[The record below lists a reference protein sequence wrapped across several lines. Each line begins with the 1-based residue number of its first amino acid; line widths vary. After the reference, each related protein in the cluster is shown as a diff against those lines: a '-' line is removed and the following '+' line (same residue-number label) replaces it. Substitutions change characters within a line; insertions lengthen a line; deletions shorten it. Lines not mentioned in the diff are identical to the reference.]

1 MDGWKEKKNKE
12 WDFSWGAANGPFIWP
27 KYPQHIIHHRID
39 QCLPPC
45 LLIKGVS
52 GRITP
57 RSLPQ
62 SPYLTGKTLAF
73 PCS

>member
-1 MDGWKEKKNKE
+1 MDGWKEKKQRMGLLMGG
-12 WDFSWGAANGPFIWP
+12 SQRPFYLAEVP
-27 KYPQHIIHHRID
+27 STHNTSSYRPMPAS
-39 QCLPPC
+39 L